1 MCAFVDKHRD
11 EHGVEPI
18 CKTLQIGPST
28 YYARPS
34 RPESARGLALGNR
47 LDGPVQP
54 DLPTAGK
61 DLTGRP
67 APRQPR
73 TTVEHHRQRGRT
85 IRPAQIPPRPAP
97 VRFMEL
103 PVTARYPKVIPLE
116 CIREAEDVGP
126 AGDFSSQLQGRFD

>member
-11 EHGVEPI
+11 EHRVGPI

-28 YYARPS
+28 YFARRS
-34 RPESARGLALGNR
+34 RPESARGLALGSR

-73 TTVEHHRQRGRT
+73 PQWNTTGSGAGQSGLPRS
-85 IRPAQIPPRPAP
+85 RPARPHQIPR
-97 VRFMEL
+97 
-103 PVTARYPKVIPLE
+103 
-116 CIREAEDVGP
+116 
-126 AGDFSSQLQGRFD
+126 SSTSRSVDQG

>member
-1 MCAFVDKHRD
+1 MCTHRVVPVTSSCAFVDKHRD
-11 EHGVEPI
+11 EDGIEPI

-28 YYARPS
+28 YYARRS

-85 IRPAQIPPRPAP
+85 IRPAQIPPRPATPNPAVLNEP
-97 VRFMEL
+97 VGGSRL
-103 PVTARYPKVIPLE
+103 RPHAL
-116 CIREAEDVGP
+116 
-126 AGDFSSQLQGRFD
+126 